1 MLFSVKEL
9 ADFFCQD
16 EQWVYNIVFRL
27 NIKAIYQKN
36 SDNGLS
42 KINFYSDYQK
52 KAIELYL
59 RTQAKNVIV
68 IENNYHIYQSR
79 MNFKELEQL

>member
-27 NIKAIYQKN
+27 GIKPIYQKN
-36 SDNGLS
+36 SDNGLC
-42 KINFYSDYQK
+42 KINFYSDNQK